1 MSTPQRPLAAFDA
14 RWILPTPSGIGV
26 CARELARRLPALR
39 PDYDFVFLC
48 RDAALGERLCA
59 DLPAAV
65 RGNVRCETVPYG
77 PFSPKTQLFLPARL
91 RAMGV
96 RLFHAPNFQL
106 PFGAFS
112 PRTAGR
118 ARAMRCLATIHDV
131 IPLVVPDYAPA
142 SRTARL
148 RAVYRWCMRR
158 AARSADVLLTVSEC
172 SRRDIIA
179 ALGLSAAEA
188 GRICVVHNGVDEAF
202 RAEGRAPIRTLSDP
216 APRTLLYVG
225 RMDPYKNVPALVQ
238 AFALARP
245 RLPFPVRLV
254 LAGPADARYPE
265 APALAEKL
273 GVADGIDFTGSVPFA
288 RLLEL
293 YRSADLL
300 VHPSRYEGFGL
311 QIAEAMRSGLPVLC
325 TDGGSAAEVAGDAAC
340 IVPLDESA
348 TFPERLADN
357 IVALLSDPRE
367 LARLQAAGA
376 QRGACFSWDRAAAQV
391 AALYDPP
398 SAGSN

>member
-106 PFGAFS
+106 PFDAFS

-142 SRTARL
+142 SRTARCPG
-148 RAVYRWCMRR
+148 RKAVRSSALLPSQRMRQPPA
-158 AARSADVLLTVSEC
+158 AARA
-172 SRRDIIA
+172 SRR
-179 ALGLSAAEA
+179 
-188 GRICVVHNGVDEAF
+188 R
-202 RAEGRAPIRTLSDP
+202 
-216 APRTLLYVG
+216 
-225 RMDPYKNVPALVQ
+225 RM
-238 AFALARP
+238 R
-245 RLPFPVRLV
+245 
-254 LAGPADARYPE
+254 
-265 APALAEKL
+265 
-273 GVADGIDFTGSVPFA
+273 
-288 RLLEL
+288 
-293 YRSADLL
+293 
-300 VHPSRYEGFGL
+300 
-311 QIAEAMRSGLPVLC
+311 
-325 TDGGSAAEVAGDAAC
+325 
-340 IVPLDESA
+340 
-348 TFPERLADN
+348 
-357 IVALLSDPRE
+357 
-367 LARLQAAGA
+367 ARLQA
-376 QRGACFSWDRAAAQV
+376 
-391 AALYDPP
+391 
-398 SAGSN
+398 